1 MTHWRSAAAVLL
13 WTALA
18 GAASLPT
25 YRIETVAGSSLV
37 GDGGPA
43 ALAQIGTIQGI
54 AADHLGNIYISDTD
68 HHRVRKINAAGIIVT
83 IAGTGAPGFSGDG
96 AAASVAQLKFPYG
109 LAVDLAGY
117 LYIADLGNNRVRRV
131 APDGIITTYAG
142 GGHAGPGDGG
152 PASTAQLQTPRNVA
166 IDTAGNLYIAE
177 FEGHRVRKVTP
188 DGRIATVAGNGVA
201 GYRGDGSVASNAQLA
216 FPAGLAI
223 DRTGALY
230 IADSQ
235 NQRVRKILPGGA
247 IITVV
252 GGSTSTT
259 LLSPIAVAVDTA
271 GNIFAADSTNL
282 VHCYSA
288 AGAWNTFA
296 GTGAPGYSGDGGP
309 AQSAMLADVRDL
321 AVDFSGNLLIA
332 DSVRVRRVDSSG
344 RIQTVAGDGYLRAV
358 GDGAQAAN
366 AMLSQPSAVALDA
379 HGNLYIADTGTQ
391 RVRQVSSSGVITTLA
406 GTGTAGYDRDQSP
419 AASAEL
425 NWPTGVAA
433 GLNGPVWI
441 ADSYNHRV
449 RKVAGGLISTFA
461 GIGASGTGSEGL
473 APQLTQLRG
482 PQGVCADSGG
492 TVYIVDTSNHRVLRV
507 PPNGVVST
515 AAGNGAPGD
524 AGDGGQARLAQLNQ
538 PSACVVDSLGN
549 LFIADTF
556 SHRIRRVSIAG
567 VIATVAGTG
576 QPGSALDEVPATTS
590 PLNAPRGIAVDGD
603 GNLFI
608 ADSANNRIRE
618 VTPDGVIHTIAGT
631 GAAGLGEDGGDAAS
645 AQISMPL
652 GLVVDGAGD
661 IYFADSLNNRVRRL
675 VPLAAA
681 PQPPVV
687 TAPPLAVV
695 SAGSLV
701 QGAVAPGELIT
712 IFGSGMG
719 PETGLTGTTG
729 ANGLLTNLLGGA
741 EVRFDGVPAPLFYA
755 QAGQINAQVP
765 YSVAGAA
772 STHVEVLYQN
782 RSAGTIDLSVA
793 PAVPSLFP
801 AIVNQDT
808 SINSQTSP
816 AARGTVVTLYA
827 TGEGLTNGS
836 NIAGQPAVAPYG
848 SPAAPVT
855 VSIGGVTAQLLYAG
869 RAPGFI
875 GLMQV
880 NAVVPGGFVPTGPA
894 VLTLSVGSAL
904 APLTT
909 IWLQ

>member
-1 MTHWRSAAAVLL
+1 MTQRRCAAAVLL
-13 WTALA
+13 WAAVA
-18 GAASLPT
+18 GAASVPT
-25 YRIETVAGSSLV
+25 YRIETVAGSSLL

-43 ALAQIGTIQGI
+43 ALAQIGTIQGV

-68 HHRVRKINAAGIIVT
+68 HHRVRKINSSGVITT

-117 LYIADLGNNRVRRV
+117 LYVADLGNNRIRRV
-131 APDGIITTYAG
+131 APDGMITTYAG

-152 PASTAQLQTPRNVA
+152 PASAAQLQTPRNVA

-201 GYRGDGSVASNAQLA
+201 GYRGDGGLAANAQLA

-223 DRTGALY
+223 DRTGVLY

-235 NQRVRKILPGGA
+235 NQRIRKIMPGGA
-247 IITVV
+247 IITAV

-259 LLSPIAVAVDTA
+259 LLSPLAVAVDTA
-271 GNIFAADSTNL
+271 NIFAADSTNL
-282 VHCYSA
+282 VHRYTT
-288 AGAWNTFA
+288 AGVWNTLA

-321 AVDFSGNLLIA
+321 ALDFSGNLLIA
-332 DSVRVRRVDSSG
+332 DSVRVRRVDPSG
-344 RIQTVAGDGYLRAV
+344 QIQTVAGDGYLHAV
-358 GDGAQAAN
+358 GDGGQASN
-366 AMLSQPSAVALDA
+366 AMLSQPSAVSLDA

-391 RVRQVSSSGVITTLA
+391 RVRQVSSSGVITSLA
-406 GTGTAGYDRDQSP
+406 GTGTAGYDRDQAP

-433 GLNGPVWI
+433 GMNGPVWI

-449 RKVAGGLISTFA
+449 RKVAGGLIATFA

-473 APQLTQLRG
+473 APQQTQLRG
-482 PQGVCADSGG
+482 PRGVCADLGG

-507 PPNGVVST
+507 PPTGAVIT

-556 SHRIRRVSIAG
+556 SHRIRKVSIAG
-567 VIATVAGTG
+567 VISTVAGTG
-576 QPGSALDEVPATTS
+576 QPGSAVDDVQATVS
-590 PLNAPRGIAVDGD
+590 PLNAPQGIAVDGN

-618 VTPDGVIHTIAGT
+618 VTADGMIQTIAGT
-631 GAAGLGEDGGDAAS
+631 GAAGFGGDGDDATS
-645 AQISMPL
+645 AQISTPL
-652 GLVVDGAGD
+652 GLVLDGAGD

-675 VPLAAA
+675 VPLATA
-681 PQPPVV
+681 PQPPAV

-695 SAGSLV
+695 SAGSLI

-712 IFGSGMG
+712 IFGSDMG
-719 PETGLTGTTG
+719 PETGITGTTD
-729 ANGLLTNLLGGA
+729 NTGLLTNLLAGS

-765 YSVAGAA
+765 YAVAGAN
-772 STHVEVLYQN
+772 STHVEVLYQK
-782 RSAGTIDLSVA
+782 RSVGKVDLTVS

-816 AARGTVVTLYA
+816 APRGTVVTLYA

-848 SPAAPVT
+848 TPAAPVT
-855 VSIGGVTAQLLYAG
+855 VSIGGITAQLLYAG

-880 NAVVPGGFVPTGPA
+880 NAIVPGGFVPTGPA
-894 VLTLSVGSAL
+894 VLTLSVGSAS

>member
-1 MTHWRSAAAVLL
+1 MTQWRCAAAVLL
-13 WTALA
+13 WTAVA
-18 GAASLPT
+18 GAASVPT
-25 YRIETVAGSSLV
+25 YRIETVAGSSLL

-43 ALAQIGTIQGI
+43 ALAQIGTIQGV
-54 AADHLGNIYISDTD
+54 AADHLGNIYIADTD
-68 HHRVRKINAAGIIVT
+68 HHRVRKVNSAGVIGT

-96 AAASVAQLKFPYG
+96 AAASVAQLKYPYG

-117 LYIADLGNNRVRRV
+117 LYIADLGNNRIRRV

-152 PASTAQLQTPRNVA
+152 PASSAQLQTPRNVA

-177 FEGHRVRKVTP
+177 FEGHRIRKVTP

-201 GYRGDGSVASNAQLA
+201 GFRGDGGLAANAQLA

-223 DRTGALY
+223 DRSGVLY

-235 NQRVRKILPGGA
+235 NQRVRKIIAGGNIVTA
-247 IITVV
+247 V

-259 LLSPIAVAVDTA
+259 LLSPIAVAVDSA
-271 GNIFAADSTNL
+271 GNLFAADSTNL
-282 VHCYSA
+282 VHRYTA
-288 AGAWNTFA
+288 AGAWNTLA

-309 AQSAMLADVRDL
+309 SQSAMLADVRDL

-332 DSVRVRRVDSSG
+332 DNVRVRRVDPSG
-344 RIQTVAGDGYLRAV
+344 QIQTVAGDGYLHAV

-366 AMLSQPSAVALDA
+366 AMLSGPSAVSLDA
-379 HGNLYIADTGTQ
+379 KGNLYIADTGTQ

-406 GTGTAGYDRDQSP
+406 GTGVAGYDRDQAQ

-449 RKVAGGLISTFA
+449 RKVTGGTIATFA

-473 APQLTQLRG
+473 APQQTQLRG
-482 PQGVCADSGG
+482 PRGVCADLGG

-549 LFIADTF
+549 LYIADTF
-556 SHRIRRVSIAG
+556 SHRVRKVNIAG
-567 VIATVAGTG
+567 VIGTVAGTG
-576 QPGSALDEVPATTS
+576 QPGSAVDNVQATVS
-590 PLNAPRGIAVDGD
+590 PLNSPQGIAVDGN

-618 VTPDGVIHTIAGT
+618 VTADGVISTIAGT
-631 GAAGLGEDGGDAAS
+631 GAAAFGGDGGDATS
-645 AQISMPL
+645 AQISTPL

-681 PQPPVV
+681 PEPPAA

-695 SAGSLV
+695 SAGSLI

-719 PETGLTGTTG
+719 PETGITGTTD

-741 EVRFDGVPAPLFYA
+741 EVRFDGVAAPLFYA

-765 YSVAGAA
+765 YSVAGAS
-772 STHVEVLYQN
+772 STHVEVLYQK
-782 RSAGTIDLSVA
+782 RSAGTVDLAVA

-808 SINSQTSP
+808 TINSQTSP
-816 AARGTVVTLYA
+816 APRGTVVTLYA

-848 SPAAPVT
+848 TPAAPVT
-855 VSIGGVTAQLLYAG
+855 VSIGGIAAQLLYAG

-880 NAVVPGGFVPTGPA
+880 NAIVPGGFVAPGPA